1 MNIPIVQGEA
11 VAGPY
16 SNDDPY
22 GNKHP
27 TSSSSYPPYYGNTTQ
42 EGGGDAT
49 MTFSQP
55 QQQPQ
60 QQQPKQFNDVIWAVA
75 FYAHLIAMIT
85 LCSLNI
91 AGTDYDQIDGSFNGL
106 VYVVGLCAFVAIG
119 VSSAMLSVMMKYAEA
134 FTKAALLFSVA
145 MSGVV
150 AVLGLLSG
158 QMLMGILGCV
168 MFAIGIC
175 YAKLVWPR
183 IPFAAANLNTALTAV
198 KANMG
203 LTFCAYMMLFLAFGW
218 SLLWFVGM
226 GQAVSS
232 SNAPILFLLLVSY
245 FWVHQV
251 LTNTIHVTTAGT
263 IGTWWFVPEEAD
275 SCWSTAIS
283 DSFTRATTYSFGSI
297 CLGSL
302 IVAIVQALRTMAH
315 MARDNEDYQ
324 IIVCVID
331 CILGCIQD
339 VLEYLNKWAYVYVG
353 LYGFNY
359 FEAGKNVIQLFQNK
373 GWTVIITDDLADNVL
388 FMVSVGV
395 GMLTGLMGL
404 AMAAADPNLLAAL
417 ELGDNTKQGGFV

>member
-11 VAGPY
+11 VPAEPY
-16 SNDDPY
+16 NKPDPTASYDPY
-22 GNKHP
+22 VH
-27 TSSSSYPPYYGNTTQ
+27 
-42 EGGGDAT
+42 EGDAT
-49 MTFSQP
+49 VTFS
-55 QQQPQ
+55 QPQ
-60 QQQPKQFNDVIWAVA
+60 QQQPKQWNDAFWAVL

-91 AGTDYDQIDGSFNGL
+91 ANTDYEQVDGSFNGL
-106 VYVVGLCAFVAIG
+106 LYVVGLCAFVAIG
-119 VSSAMLSVMMKYAEA
+119 LSSAMLSVMMKYAET
-134 FTKAALLFSVA
+134 FTKMALIFSVA

-158 QMLMGILGCV
+158 QMLMGIVGCV
-168 MFAIGIC
+168 MFAAGIC
-175 YAKLVWPR
+175 YAKIVWPR

-198 KANMG
+198 KSNMG
-203 LTFCAYMMLFLAFGW
+203 LTFCAYLMLFLAFGW

-226 GQAVSS
+226 GNAVSS
-232 SNAPILFLLLVSY
+232 SNTPILFLLLVSY

-263 IGTWWFVPEEAD
+263 IGTWWFVPQEAD

-283 DSFTRATTYSFGSI
+283 DSFMRATTYSFGSI

-331 CILGCIQD
+331 CILSCIED
-339 VLEYLNKWAYVYVG
+339 ILEYLNK
-353 LYGFNY
+353 
-359 FEAGKNVIQLFQNK
+359 
-373 GWTVIITDDLADNVL
+373 
-388 FMVSVGV
+388 VSNSVV
-395 GMLTGLMGL
+395 
-404 AMAAADPNLLAAL
+404 
-417 ELGDNTKQGGFV
+417 